1 MIQKLFEILY
11 RLSLRGWFTLIF
23 LFLAL
28 HGSVLS
34 LSWLLG
40 RSYTTVFEALRRLV
54 LRMGGELQPVRMS
67 GGVEC
72 DEVYATPR
80 VSREGT
86 TAGAPDG
93 LVVSLGVGA

>member
-1 MIQKLFEILY
+1 
-11 RLSLRGWFTLIF
+11 
-23 LFLAL
+23 
-28 HGSVLS
+28 
-34 LSWLLG
+34 
-40 RSYTTVFEALRRLV
+40 V
-54 LRMGGELQPVRMS
+54 LRIGGELQSVRMS

-93 LVVSLGVGA
+93 LVVSLERRGRGAWSEDKPPIFIPVERVWSACHRGEV